1 MLVSELGLET
11 ATEVVSVLDWEHL
24 SLGHLRL
31 SPTVIILVEVLM
43 NHRRSF
49 HNHGEGLRFHI

>member
-31 SPTVIILVEVLM
+31 SPTVIILVELLM
-43 NHRRSF
+43 NHR
-49 HNHGEGLRFHI
+49 